1 MNFPPFNTQFVK
13 VSVGDTVRAG
23 TPYCQTYPG
32 GTALYIS
39 EAVISFEVDASS
51 PNTYVP
57 LPIQHSLPSTIG
69 SVVATKVGT
78 MVLIYTPNE
87 GPQWITVSGMRS
99 YMDAYIEKNLIAVLY
114 VAGQESSKNYSRPIA
129 EDSPPL
135 VGGGGIGSCDRLSRH
150 VSLIL

>member
-23 TPYCQTYPG
+23 TTYCQTYPG
-32 GTALYIS
+32 GTALYIPKAMVS
-39 EAVISFEVDASS
+39 FDISKFS
-51 PNTYVP
+51 PDTYVP

-99 YMDAYIEKNLIAVLY
+99 YMDAYIEKNLIEVLY
-114 VAGQESSKNYSRPIA
+114 EA
-129 EDSPPL
+129 E
-135 VGGGGIGSCDRLSRH
+135 
-150 VSLIL
+150 

>member
-39 EAVISFEVDASS
+39 GAVISFEVDASS
-51 PNTYVP
+51 PNTY
-57 LPIQHSLPSTIG
+57 PIQHSLPSTIG

-87 GPQWITVSGMRS
+87 GPQWITVSGVRS
-99 YMDAYIEKNLIAVLY
+99 YMNAYIEKNLIEVLY
-114 VAGQESSKNYSRPIA
+114 EA
-129 EDSPPL
+129 E
-135 VGGGGIGSCDRLSRH
+135 
-150 VSLIL
+150 

>member
-23 TPYCQTYPG
+23 TPYCQTYRYG
-32 GTALYIS
+32 AALYIPKAMVS
-39 EAVISFEVDASS
+39 FDISKFS
-51 PNTYVP
+51 PDTYVP

-69 SVVATKVGT
+69 SVVATQVGT

-99 YMDAYIEKNLIAVLY
+99 YMDAYVEKNLIEVLY
-114 VAGQESSKNYSRPIA
+114 EA
-129 EDSPPL
+129 E
-135 VGGGGIGSCDRLSRH
+135 
-150 VSLIL
+150 

>member
-69 SVVATKVGT
+69 SVVATNVGT

-99 YMDAYIEKNLIAVLY
+99 YMNAYIEKNLIEVLY
-114 VAGQESSKNYSRPIA
+114 VAE
-129 EDSPPL
+129 
-135 VGGGGIGSCDRLSRH
+135 
-150 VSLIL
+150 